1 MLIISSA
8 EFDAFFLGGYQECF
22 SVDFFACNG
31 SRNTYFWVVISLVLV
46 HSLT

>member
-22 SVDFFACNG
+22 SVGFAGNG
-31 SRNTYFWVVISLVLV
+31 SRNMYLWVVISLVLV

>member
-22 SVDFFACNG
+22 SVGFL
-31 SRNTYFWVVISLVLV
+31 LVMAPGICTFGL
-46 HSLT
+46 